1 MKRWQCGCVSIL
13 LYFAGIRVGSAALH
27 PDAYIAGYAAA
38 IVERDFRV
46 PHASLIVQDGIIRL
60 YSDELSGV
68 DRSAL
73 IDTLRTIPGVVRVEL
88 LPQKSLEVTA
98 ANAQP
103 I

>member
-1 MKRWQCGCVSIL
+1 MWWQWCVSIL
-13 LYFAGIRVGSAALH
+13 LYFAGVGVGSAALH

-46 PHASLIVQDGIIRL
+46 PHASLTVQDGIVRL

-88 LPQKSLEVTA
+88 LPQKSLEATA
-98 ANAQP
+98 EGAQP
-103 I
+103 IR